1 MGCFLQRSDYSQKA
15 ARVEGEF
22 YTFSIGCYLFLKILL
37 IFHMCLAVLYV
48 VELGHLQT
56 NHLIYTNV
64 QNSSET
70 LWCQTAA
77 ILLIIILEV
86 KLGVGLVG
94 LSWEG
99 HL

>member
-1 MGCFLQRSDYSQKA
+1 M
-15 ARVEGEF
+15 EEEF
-22 YTFSIGCYLFLKILL
+22 YIFSIGCHLFLKIFAD
-37 IFHMCLAVLYV
+37 IPHVVAVLCV

-70 LWCQTAA
+70 LWCQRAA
-77 ILLIIILEV
+77 ILLTIILEV